1 MTTLSKESLKTIFLT
16 ALVTALGTLLIIP
29 FSITLGFWLNDYLA
43 RPMLSVEYAELI
55 PEASRVPLPSTEL
68 NNIVQSSHYR
78 SSLMKGQVG
87 RANMLMTYLQKTQG
101 LTSQEVDELKDM
113 VKQYMKIIDDRESSL
128 NSLISKLN
136 GKPTDEQ
143 LREIALSYAG
153 PAGQYMTMQDQSDT
167 IHKSLNA
174 QIKNEISTGKES
186 KSLAMK
192 LLKKIDGASTD
203 SIEKIRVKISILNKG
218 NTDGLIRGV
227 GKIHFIDSNLELP
240 IRSCPP
246 PKKKNVTMAIMVTL
260 AEELPKPASNK
271 SVGKIEKRTMTEFW
285 YEIDRNEHE
294 SVFIELVKE
303 ITSNNHSKYKI
314 LLNDHE
320 NKPVTAKASFNI

>member
-1 MTTLSKESLKTIFLT
+1 MTTLSKESLMPIFLT
-16 ALVTALGTLLIIP
+16 ALVTALGTLLILP

-43 RPMLSVEYAELI
+43 RPILSVEYAELI

-68 NNIVQSSHYR
+68 TNIVQSSHYR

-167 IHKSLNA
+167 IHKSLSA
-174 QIKNEISTGKES
+174 QIKNELSTGKES
-186 KSLAMK
+186 KSLAMR
-192 LLKKIDGASTD
+192 LLKKIDGASSD
-203 SIEKIRVKISILNKG
+203 SIEKIRVKISILNRG

-240 IRSCPP
+240 IRTCLPP
-246 PKKKNVTMAIMVTL
+246 RKKNVPAIMVTL
-260 AEELPKPASNK
+260 AEELPEPASSK
-271 SVGKIEKRTMTEFW
+271 SVGKIEKRTMTEFC
-285 YEIDRNEHE
+285 YEIDRNKYEN
-294 SVFIELVKE
+294 VFIELVKE
-303 ITSNNHSKYKI
+303 IASNNHSKFEV

-320 NKPVTAKASFNI
+320 NKPVTAKACFNI